1 LEKQFIIDD
10 HVYVNGKKYMLNL
23 NVYRNCHYH
32 ILNQMKVNF
41 KNNLLIEHR
50 EFLKN
55 RFQSLKISYTIIPH
69 NKVLFDTQ
77 NILSIV
83 DKVFCDALVDSGII
97 PDDNYKYVTYGE
109 PKVTEI
115 VKGKSRKVL
124 IDCIFL

>member
-1 LEKQFIIDD
+1 
-10 HVYVNGKKYMLNL
+10 MLNL
-23 NVYRNCHYH
+23 NVYRNLNYH

-41 KNNLLIEHR
+41 RDNLLIEHR

-97 PDDNYKYVTYGE
+97 PDDNYTIVSHGE

-115 VKGKSRKVL
+115 VKGKSRK
-124 IDCIFL
+124 IIIWCEFS